1 MVATSIEVSVSEC
14 SYMGATGRGRERE
27 RGRKTGKNIKRC
39 TILSR
44 FVINEN
50 KKKWKWK
57 AFHRTPRDGIF
68 FAHLKFSLSSSSTLP
83 VSL

>member
-50 KKKWKWK
+50 SKKNGSGKRFI
-57 AFHRTPRDGIF
+57 ARREMES
-68 FAHLKFSLSSSSTLP
+68 SLRI
-83 VSL
+83 